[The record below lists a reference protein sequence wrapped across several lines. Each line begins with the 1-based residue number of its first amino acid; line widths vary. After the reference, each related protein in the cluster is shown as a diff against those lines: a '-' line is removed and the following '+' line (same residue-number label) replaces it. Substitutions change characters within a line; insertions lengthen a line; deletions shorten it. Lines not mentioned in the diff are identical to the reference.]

1 MMEWWNND
9 TNKTNPNF
17 LAQYSNIP
25 VVQHSSSQPTL
36 PIFQYS
42 KKVFMFKR
50 VRYLFVKE
58 LIQVLRDK
66 RLRITLIFPPIF
78 QLIVFGYAANL
89 DVKNINT
96 AVRDLDQ
103 TVESR
108 ELINRFGSS
117 KYFNI
122 ISYPQTPKEIE
133 ALIKK
138 GDIILSIEIPSD
150 FSRKLKKGDTATV
163 QIILDGTESNT
174 AMISL
179 GYLGRIL
186 SEYSTMIMIKRLN
199 RQGMVGFEE
208 AGVELEHRIW
218 FNPNAESR
226 LFYVP
231 GVIASIA
238 FLLPIILTAQAIVR
252 EREIGTLEQIMVT
265 PIRSW
270 ELMLGKTL
278 PFAMIG
284 LADAIMI
291 ALIGVFWFE
300 VPLRGNPFILLLGS
314 VFFLMSSV
322 GIGLFISTISSTQQQ
337 AQISTF
343 FFMMPAFILSGFAF
357 PLENMPEWLQYI
369 TYANPLRYFLI
380 IIRGVFLKGNG
391 LDILWPQMLALVI
404 LGGLTIFLSSMRF
417 QKRLK

>member
-1 MMEWWNND
+1 
-9 TNKTNPNF
+9 
-17 LAQYSNIP
+17 
-25 VVQHSSSQPTL
+25 
-36 PIFQYS
+36 
-42 KKVFMFKR
+42 MFKR
-50 VRYLFVKE
+50 VRFLFVKE

-89 DVKNINT
+89 DVKHINT

-103 TVESR
+103 SVESR
-108 ELINRFGSS
+108 ELITRFGSS
-117 KYFNI
+117 KYFDI

-138 GDIILSIEIPSD
+138 GDVILSIEIPSD
-150 FSRKLKKGDTATV
+150 FSKKLKKGNTATV

-174 AMISL
+174 AMIAL
-179 GYLGRIL
+179 GYVSRIL
-186 SEYSTMIMIKRLN
+186 SEYSTTIMIKRLN

-208 AGVELEHRIW
+208 AGVELEQRIW

-238 FLLPIILTAQAIVR
+238 FLIPIILTAQAIVR

-270 ELMLGKTL
+270 ELMVGKTL

-284 LADAIMI
+284 LVDAIMI

-300 VPLRGNPFILLLGS
+300 VPLRGNPLILLLGN
-314 VFFLMSSV
+314 VLFLMSSV

-391 LDILWPQMLALVI
+391 LDILWSEMLALAI
-404 LGGLTIFLSSMRF
+404 LGGFMILLSSLRF
-417 QKRLK
+417 RKRLK

>member
-1 MMEWWNND
+1 
-9 TNKTNPNF
+9 
-17 LAQYSNIP
+17 
-25 VVQHSSSQPTL
+25 
-36 PIFQYS
+36 
-42 KKVFMFKR
+42 MFKR
-50 VRYLFVKE
+50 VRFLFVKE

-96 AVRDLDQ
+96 AIRDLDQ
-103 TVESR
+103 SVESR

-138 GDIILSIEIPSD
+138 GDVILSIEIPSD

-174 AMISL
+174 AMIAL

-284 LADAIMI
+284 LLDAIMI

-314 VFFLMSSV
+314 ILFLMSSV

-357 PLENMPEWLQYI
+357 PLENMPEWLQMI

-391 LDILWPQMLALVI
+391 LDILWPEMLALAI
-404 LGGLTIFLSSMRF
+404 LGGLTILLSSLRF